1 MKKTILISIICM
13 LLMNFGMAQEKGIN
27 SLFNNIKPLFTLQ
40 EKFDLDNLKQMSSYN
55 TMVMKEVTFSNTTQI
70 VFSLLI
76 LILAF
81 FVIVITPLIL
91 IYCWLNNLFDY
102 KKYPDKS
109 SMFSSEF
116 YDLPKHV
123 FLRYRQTYS
132 NLFGN
137 GFGIIAWVLSSY
149 FYVTKN
155 IDGVSAGLAEYFSF
169 PFKLLSSIT
178 TNGITVKDAIPTSVW
193 ISMLLIVGLSIL
205 LFFLG
210 RHIGT
215 SIINANHNKSQLLEA
230 GTQIII
236 TNP

>member
-1 MKKTILISIICM
+1 
-13 LLMNFGMAQEKGIN
+13 MNFGMAQEKGIN

-40 EKFDLDNLKQMSSYN
+40 EKFDLNNLEQMSSYN
-55 TMVMKEVTFSNTTQI
+55 AMVMKEATFSNIVQI
-70 VFSLLI
+70 VFSLLA
-76 LILAF
+76 LIFAF
-81 FVIVITPLIL
+81 FVVVLTPLIL
-91 IYCWLNNLFDY
+91 IYCWLNNLYDY
-102 KKYPDKS
+102 KKYLARSD
-109 SMFSSEF
+109 MFFSEF

-123 FLRYRQTYS
+123 FIKYRQTYS

-155 IDGVSAGLAEYFSF
+155 IDGISVGLAEYFSF

-178 TNGITVKDAIPTSVW
+178 ARGITVKDAIPTSVW

-210 RHIGT
+210 GRIGT
-215 SIINANHNKSQLLEA
+215 SIINASHNKSLLLE
-230 GTQIII
+230 GETQIII
-236 TNP
+236 SNPQ